1 VTPADFEGKT
11 VLGNRAIPEF
21 YLADGEVISELEGYK
36 IDEEEFGF
44 LSY

>member
-1 VTPADFEGKT
+1 
-11 VLGNRAIPEF
+11 
-21 YLADGEVISELEGYK
+21 LADGEVISELEGYK